1 MVSFFEC
8 LVLEENISKLVKT
21 EIYKV
26 LFRLVSEEI
35 SKVEDGVEVGVE
47 AGVEAEAGVETGVEA
62 TDTEKSKLE
71 LEKSENESAMSVVLG
86 GSEKESYMSVADK
99 TVVSRMSE
107 GVADDDKSETGT
119 EMRKRLL
126 IPRNRNVCR

>member
-1 MVSFFEC
+1 MVSFFQC

-47 AGVEAEAGVETGVEA
+47 AGVEAEAGVETGVET
-62 TDTEKSKLE
+62 TDTERSKLE

>member
-47 AGVEAEAGVETGVEA
+47 AGAEAGVETGVEA
-62 TDTEKSKLE
+62 TDTERSKLE

>member
-86 GSEKESYMSVADK
+86 GSEKESYMSVADI

>member
-47 AGVEAEAGVETGVEA
+47 AGVEAEAGVETGVET
-62 TDTEKSKLE
+62 TDTERSKLE

>member
-86 GSEKESYMSVADK
+86 GSEQESYMSVADK

>member
-47 AGVEAEAGVETGVEA
+47 AGVETGVEA
-62 TDTEKSKLE
+62 TGTERSKLE
-71 LEKSENESAMSVVLG
+71 PEKSEKESAMSEVLC

-107 GVADDDKSETGT
+107 GVAEEDVSETGT